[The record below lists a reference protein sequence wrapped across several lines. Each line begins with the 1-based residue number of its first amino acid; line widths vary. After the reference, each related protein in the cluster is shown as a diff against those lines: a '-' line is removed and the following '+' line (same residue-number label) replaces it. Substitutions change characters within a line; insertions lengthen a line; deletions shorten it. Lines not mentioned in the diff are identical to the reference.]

1 MKQFRV
7 QLLIAFVVFL
17 CGSALIGAIY
27 ILSTK
32 EVSIIK
38 PGQVVSVS
46 HPSPVAKPS
55 LSNRTILR
63 ANPIHH
69 RHVSYAAHTSAH
81 APTIPMQSVQGKGL
95 YTTSS
100 AQVTTVG
107 GGGNASML
115 YTVSHSHSRQTLNQ
129 QVAVPTTNFLAL
141 ASTRSVAAPGASDAP
156 QMASLA
162 SAPRRAPG
170 PPVMDGDGSLD
181 RENQLIEKSPI
192 GKPWVMLL
200 MIVAYACVLARKKH
214 LKRNER

>member
-32 EVSIIK
+32 EVPIAK

-55 LSNRTILR
+55 LPNRAILR
-63 ANPIHH
+63 SAPIHH

-81 APTIPMQSVQGKGL
+81 APTMSMQSVQGKGL

-115 YTVSHSHSRQTLNQ
+115 YTVSHSHSRQTHNQ

-170 PPVMDGDGSLD
+170 PPDINGPLD
-181 RENQLIEKSPI
+181 RENQLIEKLPI

>member
-1 MKQFRV
+1 MKQFRI

-32 EVSIIK
+32 EVSMAK

-46 HPSPVAKPS
+46 RPSPVAKPS
-55 LSNRTILR
+55 LPNRLALR
-63 ANPIHH
+63 SKLI
-69 RHVSYAAHTSAH
+69 RHVHSSYTTHT
-81 APTIPMQSVQGKGL
+81 PTNTPITPMQSVHGQGL

-107 GGGNASML
+107 GGGHASVPF
-115 YTVSHSHSRQTLNQ
+115 TISHSSSRQAPNQ
-129 QVAVPTTNFLAL
+129 QVVMPTTNFLAL
-141 ASTRSVAAPGASDAP
+141 ASTRSVAAPGAADAP

-170 PPVMDGDGSLD
+170 PPVITGPLD
-181 RENQLIEKSPI
+181 QEEQLIEKLPI
-192 GKPWVMLL
+192 GKSWIMLL
-200 MIVAYACVLARKKH
+200 LVAVYACLLARKKQ
-214 LKRNER
+214 LKCSEK

>member
-1 MKQFRV
+1 MKQFRI

-32 EVSIIK
+32 DVSIAK

-46 HPSPVAKPS
+46 RPSPVAKPS
-55 LSNRTILR
+55 LPNRLALR
-63 ANPIHH
+63 SKLIHH
-69 RHVSYAAHTSAH
+69 VHSPYTTHTPANT
-81 APTIPMQSVQGKGL
+81 PITPMQSVHGQGL

-107 GGGNASML
+107 GGGHASVPF
-115 YTVSHSHSRQTLNQ
+115 TITHSSSRQAPNQ
-129 QVAVPTTNFLAL
+129 QVVMPTTNFLAL
-141 ASTRSVAAPGASDAP
+141 ASTRSVAAPGATDAP

-170 PPVMDGDGSLD
+170 PPVITGPLD
-181 RENQLIEKSPI
+181 QEEQLIEKLPI
-192 GKPWVMLL
+192 GKSWIMLL
-200 MIVAYACVLARKKH
+200 LVAAYACLLARKKQ
-214 LKRNER
+214 LKCNEK

>member
-1 MKQFRV
+1 MKQFRI

-32 EVSIIK
+32 EVSMAK

-46 HPSPVAKPS
+46 RPSPVAKPS
-55 LSNRTILR
+55 LPNRLALR
-63 ANPIHH
+63 SKLI
-69 RHVSYAAHTSAH
+69 RHVHSSYTTHT
-81 APTIPMQSVQGKGL
+81 PTNTPITPMQSVHGQGL

-107 GGGNASML
+107 GGGHASVPF
-115 YTVSHSHSRQTLNQ
+115 TISHSSLRQAPNQ
-129 QVAVPTTNFLAL
+129 QVVMPTTNFLAL
-141 ASTRSVAAPGASDAP
+141 ASTRSVAAPGATDAP

-170 PPVMDGDGSLD
+170 PPVITGPLD
-181 RENQLIEKSPI
+181 QEEQLIEKLPV
-192 GKPWVMLL
+192 GKSWIMLL
-200 MIVAYACVLARKKH
+200 LVAVYACLLARKKQ
-214 LKRNER
+214 LKCSEK

>member
-1 MKQFRV
+1 MKQFRI

-32 EVSIIK
+32 EVSMAK

-46 HPSPVAKPS
+46 RPSPVAKPS
-55 LSNRTILR
+55 LPNRLALR
-63 ANPIHH
+63 SKLI
-69 RHVSYAAHTSAH
+69 RHVHSSYTTHT
-81 APTIPMQSVQGKGL
+81 PTNTPITPMQSVHGQGL

-107 GGGNASML
+107 GGGHASVPF
-115 YTVSHSHSRQTLNQ
+115 TISHSSSRQAPNQ
-129 QVAVPTTNFLAL
+129 QVVMPTTNFLAL
-141 ASTRSVAAPGASDAP
+141 ASTRSVAAPGAADAP

-170 PPVMDGDGSLD
+170 PPVITGPLD
-181 RENQLIEKSPI
+181 QEEQLIEKLPV
-192 GKPWVMLL
+192 GKSWIMLL
-200 MIVAYACVLARKKH
+200 LVAVYACLLARKKQ
-214 LKRNER
+214 LKCSEK

>member
-1 MKQFRV
+1 MKQFRI

-32 EVSIIK
+32 EVSMAK

-46 HPSPVAKPS
+46 RPSPVAKPS
-55 LSNRTILR
+55 LPNRLALR
-63 ANPIHH
+63 SKLI
-69 RHVSYAAHTSAH
+69 RHVHSSYTTHT
-81 APTIPMQSVQGKGL
+81 PTNTPITPMQSVHGQGL

-107 GGGNASML
+107 GGGHASVPF
-115 YTVSHSHSRQTLNQ
+115 TISHSSLRQAPNQ
-129 QVAVPTTNFLAL
+129 QVVMPTTNFLAL
-141 ASTRSVAAPGASDAP
+141 ASTRSVAAPGAADAP

-170 PPVMDGDGSLD
+170 PPVITGPLD
-181 RENQLIEKSPI
+181 QEEQLIEKLPI
-192 GKPWVMLL
+192 GKSWIMLL
-200 MIVAYACVLARKKH
+200 LVAAYACLLARKKQ
-214 LKRNER
+214 LKCSEK

>member
-1 MKQFRV
+1 MKQFRI

-32 EVSIIK
+32 EVSMAK

-46 HPSPVAKPS
+46 RPSPVAKPS
-55 LSNRTILR
+55 LPNRLALR
-63 ANPIHH
+63 SKLI
-69 RHVSYAAHTSAH
+69 RHVHSSYTTHT
-81 APTIPMQSVQGKGL
+81 PTNTPITPMQSVHGQGL

-107 GGGNASML
+107 GGGHASVPF
-115 YTVSHSHSRQTLNQ
+115 TISHSSSRQAPNQ
-129 QVAVPTTNFLAL
+129 QVVMPTTNFLAL
-141 ASTRSVAAPGASDAP
+141 ASTRSVAAPGAADAP

-170 PPVMDGDGSLD
+170 PPVITGPLD
-181 RENQLIEKSPI
+181 QEEQLIEKLPI
-192 GKPWVMLL
+192 GKSWIMLL
-200 MIVAYACVLARKKH
+200 LVAAYACLLARKKQ
-214 LKRNER
+214 LKCSEK

>member
-1 MKQFRV
+1 MKQFRI
-7 QLLIAFVVFL
+7 QLLIAFVVFI

-32 EVSIIK
+32 DVSVAK

-55 LSNRTILR
+55 LPNQTVLRSNLI
-63 ANPIHH
+63 
-69 RHVSYAAHTSAH
+69 RHVHSSYSAHTSANTPN
-81 APTIPMQSVQGKGL
+81 APMQSVHVQGL

-115 YTVSHSHSRQTLNQ
+115 FTISHSSSRQTPNQ

-141 ASTRSVAAPGASDAP
+141 ASTRSVAAPGESNAP

-170 PPVMDGDGSLD
+170 PPVITGPLEE
-181 RENQLIEKSPI
+181 ENQLVEHPQPI
-192 GKPWVMLL
+192 GKSWIMLL
-200 MIVAYACVLARKKH
+200 LVAAYACLLARKKQF
-214 LKRNER
+214 KCSEK

>member
-1 MKQFRV
+1 MKQFRI

-32 EVSIIK
+32 DVSIAK

-46 HPSPVAKPS
+46 RPSPVAKPS
-55 LSNRTILR
+55 LPNRLALR
-63 ANPIHH
+63 SKLIRNVHSSYTTHTPANSPN
-69 RHVSYAAHTSAH
+69 AA
-81 APTIPMQSVQGKGL
+81 MQSVHGQGL

-107 GGGNASML
+107 GGGHASVPF
-115 YTVSHSHSRQTLNQ
+115 TITHSSSRQAPNQ
-129 QVAVPTTNFLAL
+129 QVVMPTTNFLAL
-141 ASTRSVAAPGASDAP
+141 ASTRSVAAPGATDAP

-170 PPVMDGDGSLD
+170 PPVITGPLEE
-181 RENQLIEKSPI
+181 ENQLVEHPQPVGKSWI
-192 GKPWVMLL
+192 MLL
-200 MIVAYACVLARKKH
+200 LVTAYACLLALKKQ
-214 LKRNER
+214 LKCSEK

>member
-1 MKQFRV
+1 MKQFRI

-32 EVSIIK
+32 EVSMAK

-46 HPSPVAKPS
+46 RPSPVAKPS
-55 LSNRTILR
+55 LPNRLALR
-63 ANPIHH
+63 SKLI
-69 RHVSYAAHTSAH
+69 RHVHSSYTTHT
-81 APTIPMQSVQGKGL
+81 PTNTPITPMQSVHGQGL

-107 GGGNASML
+107 GGGHASVPF
-115 YTVSHSHSRQTLNQ
+115 TISHSSSRQAPNQ
-129 QVAVPTTNFLAL
+129 QVVMPTTNFLAL
-141 ASTRSVAAPGASDAP
+141 ASTRSVAAPGATDAP

-170 PPVMDGDGSLD
+170 PPVITGPLD
-181 RENQLIEKSPI
+181 QEEQLIEKLPV
-192 GKPWVMLL
+192 GKSWIMLL
-200 MIVAYACVLARKKH
+200 LVAVYACLLARKKQ
-214 LKRNER
+214 LKCSEK

>member
-1 MKQFRV
+1 MKQFRI

-32 EVSIIK
+32 DVSMAK

-46 HPSPVAKPS
+46 RPSPVAKPS
-55 LSNRTILR
+55 LPNRLALR
-63 ANPIHH
+63 SKLIHH
-69 RHVSYAAHTSAH
+69 VHSSYTTHTTANTPN
-81 APTIPMQSVQGKGL
+81 APMQSVRGKGL

-107 GGGNASML
+107 GGGNASMPF
-115 YTVSHSHSRQTLNQ
+115 TISHSSSRQALNQ
-129 QVAVPTTNFLAL
+129 QVVMPTTNFLAL
-141 ASTRSVAAPGASDAP
+141 ASTRSVAAPGATDAP

-170 PPVMDGDGSLD
+170 PPVITGPLEE
-181 RENQLIEKSPI
+181 ENQLVEHPQPVGKSWI
-192 GKPWVMLL
+192 MLL
-200 MIVAYACVLARKKH
+200 LVAAYACLLARKKQ
-214 LKRNER
+214 LKCSEK

>member
-1 MKQFRV
+1 MKQFRI

-32 EVSIIK
+32 DVSMAK

-46 HPSPVAKPS
+46 RPSPVAKPS
-55 LSNRTILR
+55 LPNRLALR
-63 ANPIHH
+63 SKLI
-69 RHVSYAAHTSAH
+69 RHVHSPYTAHTTANTPN
-81 APTIPMQSVQGKGL
+81 APMQSVRGKGL

-107 GGGNASML
+107 GGGNASMPF
-115 YTVSHSHSRQTLNQ
+115 TISHSSSRQALNQ
-129 QVAVPTTNFLAL
+129 QVIMPTTNFLAL
-141 ASTRSVAAPGASDAP
+141 ASTRSVAAPGESNAP

-170 PPVMDGDGSLD
+170 PAVITGPLEE
-181 RENQLIEKSPI
+181 ENQLVEHPQPV
-192 GKPWVMLL
+192 GKPWIMLL
-200 MIVAYACVLARKKH
+200 LVSAYTCLLALKKQF
-214 LKRNER
+214 KYSEK

>member
-1 MKQFRV
+1 MKQFRI

-32 EVSIIK
+32 DVSMAK

-46 HPSPVAKPS
+46 RPSPVAKPS
-55 LSNRTILR
+55 LPNRLALR
-63 ANPIHH
+63 SKLI
-69 RHVSYAAHTSAH
+69 RHVHSSYTTHTPANT
-81 APTIPMQSVQGKGL
+81 PITPMQSVHGQGL

-107 GGGNASML
+107 GGGHASVPF
-115 YTVSHSHSRQTLNQ
+115 TITHSSSRQAPNQ
-129 QVAVPTTNFLAL
+129 QVVMPTTNFLAL
-141 ASTRSVAAPGASDAP
+141 ASTRSVAAPGATDAP

-170 PPVMDGDGSLD
+170 PPVITGPLD
-181 RENQLIEKSPI
+181 QEEQLIEKLPI
-192 GKPWVMLL
+192 GKSWIMLL
-200 MIVAYACVLARKKH
+200 LVAAYACLLARKKQ
-214 LKRNER
+214 LKCNEK